1 MIIERKTVRKVIRHG
16 DVTEFEGR
24 VSSIIEKMQALIS
37 EHGEDV
43 FIELSDDTYSGYYS
57 FDVYVERPQT
67 DEEYNLMVTEIELAQ
82 KKSDTAEAK
91 RIVGKKLSGKNITK
105 KEVAFLNKLGINI

>member
-16 DVTEFEGR
+16 DVTEFEGS
-24 VSSIIEKMQALIS
+24 VSSIIEKMQALKD

-43 FIELSDDTYSGYYS
+43 FIELSDDSYSGYYS

-67 DEEYNLMVTEIELAQ
+67 DDEYNLMVAEIELAQ
-82 KKSDTAEAK
+82 KESDTAEAK
-91 RIVGKKLSGKNITK
+91 RIIGKKLSGKNITK
-105 KEVAFLNKLGINI
+105 KEIAFLSKLGINI